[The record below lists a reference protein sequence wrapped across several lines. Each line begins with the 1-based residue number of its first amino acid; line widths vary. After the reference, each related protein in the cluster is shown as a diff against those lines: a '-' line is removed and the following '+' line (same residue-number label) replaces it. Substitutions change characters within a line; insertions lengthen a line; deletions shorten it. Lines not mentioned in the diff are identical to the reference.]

1 MNGYELFKAMNAV
14 KEEYVKQSEQF
25 VRPKR
30 GIPKAVQLAVGIAAV
45 LAVFFISAQMK
56 ESADTEWNINAQ
68 AVECDEHAQELVER
82 YVTVGGPPQMTSHE
96 IEVFDIERN
105 RYKKE
110 RCIII
115 YEDYTVELV
124 CARCRGV
131 VLSYEQRDEIHTNEM
146 CPLHRGE

>member
-1 MNGYELFKAMNAV
+1 MNGYELFKAMDAV
-14 KEEYVKQSEQF
+14 KEEYVIQSEGF
-25 VRPKR
+25 VRPKQR
-30 GIPKAVQLAVGIAAV
+30 VPKTVQLAVGIAAV
-45 LAVFFISAQMK
+45 LAVFFISTQMK
-56 ESADTEWNINAQ
+56 ESADMEWNINAQ
-68 AVECDEHAQELVER
+68 AVECDEHAQELAER
-82 YVTVGGPPQMTSHE
+82 YVTAGGPPQMASHE
-96 IEVFDIERN
+96 IEVFDVEKN

-124 CARCRGV
+124 CTRCRGV

>member
-82 YVTVGGPPQMTSHE
+82 YVTVGGPPQMSAHE
-96 IEVFDIERN
+96 VEVFNIEKN
-105 RYKKE
+105 RYEKE

-124 CARCRGV
+124 CARCKGRV
-131 VLSYEQRDEIHTNEM
+131 FSYEQRDEIHTNVN
-146 CPLHRGE
+146 CPLHKGE

>member
-1 MNGYELFKAMNAV
+1 MNGYELFKAMDAV
-14 KEEYVKQSEQF
+14 KEEYIEQSEQF
-25 VRPKR
+25 VKPKR
-30 GIPKAVQLAVGIAAV
+30 SIPKMVSLTAGIAAV

-131 VLSYEQRDEIHTNEM
+131 VLSYEQRDEIHTNQN
-146 CPLHRGE
+146 CPLHLDE